1 MNQQKVYNL
10 EEFATKYHIKDIY
23 GAYAAYFSVSG
34 FNSMV
39 KERTLFTKILLVKQG
54 SCRMLL
60 QQTIGDEQSIQL
72 AAKDLLIITPK
83 EVADV
88 AEISPDFEAE
98 SILVDETFAD
108 HATRYQLTDEKDKSI
123 TDTFHFIRDIVR
135 RQHIKKVEMIRS
147 MFNVLKLIIEELPY
161 EDCSV
166 THDLGH

>member
-60 QQTIGDEQSIQL
+60 QQTIGDEAYSSQ
-72 AAKDLLIITPK
+72 PK
-83 EVADV
+83 TSLS
-88 AEISPDFEAE
+88 SP
-98 SILVDETFAD
+98 
-108 HATRYQLTDEKDKSI
+108 RRKWLT
-123 TDTFHFIRDIVR
+123 
-135 RQHIKKVEMIRS
+135 
-147 MFNVLKLIIEELPY
+147 
-161 EDCSV
+161 
-166 THDLGH
+166 

>member
-10 EEFATKYHIKDIY
+10 EEFAHKYHIKDIY
-23 GAYAAYFSVSG
+23 GAYAACFSVSG
-34 FNSMV
+34 FSSMV

-83 EVADV
+83 EVADI
-88 AEISPDFEAE
+88 AEISPDFQAE

-108 HATRYQLTDEKDKSI
+108 HATR
-123 TDTFHFIRDIVR
+123 
-135 RQHIKKVEMIRS
+135 
-147 MFNVLKLIIEELPY
+147 
-161 EDCSV
+161 
-166 THDLGH
+166 

>member
-72 AAKDLLIITPK
+72 AAKDLLIITPRK
-83 EVADV
+83 WLTYPK
-88 AEISPDFEAE
+88 SPR
-98 SILVDETFAD
+98 TFRRRASSW
-108 HATRYQLTDEKDKSI
+108 TRHSPT
-123 TDTFHFIRDIVR
+123 T
-135 RQHIKKVEMIRS
+135 
-147 MFNVLKLIIEELPY
+147 PP
-161 EDCSV
+161 V
-166 THDLGH
+166 TS

>member
-34 FNSMV
+34 FSSMV

-60 QQTIGDEQSIQL
+60 KHTFGDDQSIQL
-72 AAKDLLIITPK
+72 TAKDLLIITPK
-83 EVADV
+83 EVADI
-88 AEISPDFEAE
+88 AEISSDFQAE

-135 RQHIKKVEMIRS
+135 RQHINKVEMIRS
-147 MFNVLKLIIEELPY
+147 MFKAHPINQG
-161 EDCSV
+161 D
-166 THDLGH
+166 